1 MSVITL
7 WVEMTKRIIH
17 GDIRIQVAKPLSCV
31 FVGFSCSAEILR
43 LYGSPFMCLD
53 LTLKAAFPHAFV
65 ARKAHILC
73 PAVPIVV

>member
-17 GDIRIQVAKPLSCV
+17 GDIRNQVVKPFSCV

-43 LYGSPFMCLD
+43 LYGSPFMCLN
-53 LTLKAAFPHAFV
+53 LTLKEAFPHHV
-65 ARKAHILC
+65 AAGKAHVLC
-73 PAVPIVV
+73 PAVPIIV